1 MGGKKKKKVKD
12 GGVEMSSFQSNY
24 NGFPVQRNKWIK
36 APESKARSGA
46 PRKIKFVLNVRTKG
60 FLP

>member
-1 MGGKKKKKVKD
+1 
-12 GGVEMSSFQSNY
+12 MSSFQSNY